1 MYASILAGGSGTR
14 LWPLSTKQSPKQF
27 LRLPGPRT
35 MLEETVE
42 RIAPLAPLDQLYV
55 VTFATYKDA
64 VAEQIPGLPRE
75 HIVAEPSGQ
84 GTAASIGLAATL
96 IAARDP
102 HAVMG
107 SFHADHVIT
116 DVAGF
121 RQALIF
127 AEQLARDGALVTLG
141 IAPTAPETGYG
152 YIQYGAPVGES
163 GGLTAYAGDS
173 FKEKPAREVAEQYLQ
188 AGNYVW
194 NSGIF
199 VWRVDRILE
208 EIRRYVPTVAGVLDE
223 IGAAARASGG
233 RMTPDV
239 ENVMAGVWPRLTSI
253 VTIDEG
259 VLEKASGLVVIP
271 VSVGWNDIG
280 SWSQVS
286 GLHDVDASGNTVVGV
301 GEDGHIE
308 IEAQGNLIYSSTGR
322 TVAIAGAHNLIVVDT
337 PEGLLICQKEYAQH
351 VKEIATFAQR
361 RAEQVE
367 T

>member
-42 RIAPLAPLDQLYV
+42 RIAPLTPLDQLYV
-55 VTFATYKDA
+55 VTFANYKDA
-64 VAEQIPGLPRE
+64 VAEQIPDLPRE
-75 HIVAEPSGQ
+75 QIVAEPVGR

-102 HAVMG
+102 QAVMG

-116 DVAGF
+116 DIAGF
-121 RQALIF
+121 RQALTF
-127 AEQLARDGALVTLG
+127 AEQLAREGRLITLG
-141 IAPTAPETGYG
+141 VTPTAPETGYG
-152 YIQYGAPVGES
+152 YIQYGALVGAS
-163 GGLTAYAGDS
+163 GALTAYRGAS
-173 FKEKPAREVAEQYLQ
+173 FKEKPAREIAEQYLQ

-208 EIRRYVPTVAGVLDE
+208 EIRRYVPMVAGVLDE

-233 RMTPDV
+233 RMTPEV
-239 ENVMAGVWPRLTSI
+239 ERVMAAVWPRLQET

-259 VLEKASGLVVIP
+259 VLEKASDLVVIP
-271 VSVGWNDIG
+271 VSVGWSDIG
-280 SWSQVS
+280 GWAQILE
-286 GLHDVDASGNTVVGV
+286 LHSPDANGNAVVGLD
-301 GEDGHIE
+301 EDGHIE

-322 TVAIAGAHNLIVVDT
+322 TIAIAGAHNLIVVDT
-337 PEGLLICQKEYAQH
+337 PEGLLICSKERTQS
-351 VKEIATFAQR
+351 VREIASFAQR
-361 RAEQVE
+361 REE
-367 T
+367 RT